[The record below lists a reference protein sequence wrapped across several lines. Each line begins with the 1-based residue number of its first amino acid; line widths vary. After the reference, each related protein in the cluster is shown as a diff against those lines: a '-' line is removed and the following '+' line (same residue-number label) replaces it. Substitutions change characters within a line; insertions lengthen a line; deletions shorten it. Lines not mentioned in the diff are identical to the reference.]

1 MLRGAHVTLRPFRAD
16 DLPRMREW
24 MRNPETARTWARA
37 PIAPDH
43 LFEEDL
49 AGKFSRFDAS
59 GYFAIDDASGHLIGR
74 IEYEQLHPVDRC
86 AEVMV
91 MLGEPTTRGKGLG
104 TDAMVTLLRHLFDD
118 RQLHRAWLTVI
129 ANNEPAIASYKK
141 VGFAVE
147 GRLKEDV
154 WIAGEAHDQLVMG
167 ILRDEFLKKWAKKSG
182 ES

>member
-16 DLPRMREW
+16 DLARMREW

-49 AGKFSRFDAS
+49 MGKFSRFDAS

-141 VGFAVE
+141 VGFVVE

>member
-1 MLRGAHVTLRPFRAD
+1 MTLRPFRDD

-24 MRNPETARTWARA
+24 MRNPDTARTWARA
-37 PIAPDH
+37 PVVPDH
-43 LFEEDL
+43 LFEDDL
-49 AGKFSRFDAS
+49 AGKFSRFDES

-104 TDAMVTLLRHLFDD
+104 TDAMVTLLRHLFED

-129 ANNEPAIASYKK
+129 ASNEPAIASYKK
-141 VGFAVE
+141 AGFVVE
-147 GRLKEDV
+147 GRLKDDV
-154 WIAGEAHDQLVMG
+154 WIAGETHDQLVMG
-167 ILRDEFLKKWAKKSG
+167 ILRYEFQAKWAKEPEDS
-182 ES
+182 